1 MDRDDVNQLLFQ
13 FKNGYID
20 ANKFAQD
27 MKRLNYTLP
36 QIIQI
41 IDAANRLPG
50 RDISQIPVPP
60 PAGVVQDSAAPA
72 SSFST
77 TLPGPGQTAPA
88 QQGTPRPLVLPP
100 EAGGPTP
107 QTSGAPS
114 RDQVIPA
121 ASDQPYYGMGEFPVA
136 TGDEQRFRPM
146 PQPSAPAQR
155 AVSTAR
161 QTLPA
166 APQQQPSATPEE
178 RTGMLTRLVRGDF
191 REGADQRV
199 MEAMRRQREESG
211 MAEGRASGG
220 QVESKKASRDDV
232 LNKALDIIHTML
244 TRR

>member
-1 MDRDDVNQLLFQ
+1 MMNPDLARLVIAYRRGEISYEEYMKGVAGLEAAQSAPQ
-13 FKNGYID
+13 EPVGY
-20 ANKFAQD
+20 QS
-27 MKRLNYTLP
+27 P
-36 QIIQI
+36 
-41 IDAANRLPG
+41 
-50 RDISQIPVPP
+50 S
-60 PAGVVQDSAAPA
+60 APA
-72 SSFST
+72 PEGAFN
-77 TLPGPGQTAPA
+77 QTP
-88 QQGTPRPLVLPP
+88 TREEYRPNAL
-100 EAGGPTP
+100 G
-107 QTSGAPS
+107 
-114 RDQVIPA
+114 
-121 ASDQPYYGMGEFPVA
+121 QPYYGMDELSAGSSYQPVMEDRLTRA
-136 TGDEQRFRPM
+136 MPM
-146 PQPSAPAQR
+146 PASSAPVPR